1 MITLSRLNPFIV
13 VCRKRGPKSLLN
25 CLNCLLTWGILAYSH
40 PHVRHN
46 SSKYVCRIIELN
58 WDNGYDYVTLACVA
72 SVSNRVI
79 ARKLERK
86 QKKVEG
92 GGGGEKRKRL
102 PTNPT
107 ILENA
112 PWYFTVR
119 FICKLTACQNR
130 SITNRLPLDYQIC
143 KITLFSNRT
152 RCRRLQEL

>member
-1 MITLSRLNPFIV
+1 MLFYFNIMF
-13 VCRKRGPKSLLN
+13 
-25 CLNCLLTWGILAYSH
+25 
-40 PHVRHN
+40 
-46 SSKYVCRIIELN
+46 
-58 WDNGYDYVTLACVA
+58 DNNDDDVACVA

-92 GGGGEKRKRL
+92 GGEKRKRL
-102 PTNPT
+102 PANPT

-119 FICKLTACQNR
+119 FICKLTARQNR

-143 KITLFSNRT
+143 KITLVSNRT
-152 RCRRLQEL
+152 RCPNLKKNFTVPDLIRCLIWLWLCFIDISLSKESKKKKQNKKCSITKNVK